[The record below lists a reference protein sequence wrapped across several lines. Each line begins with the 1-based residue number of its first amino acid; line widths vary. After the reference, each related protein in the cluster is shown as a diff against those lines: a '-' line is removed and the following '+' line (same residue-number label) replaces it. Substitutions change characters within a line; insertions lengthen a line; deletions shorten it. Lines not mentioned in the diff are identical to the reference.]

1 MDKEFKTTFIPKKNL
16 AGAKK
21 SESSRSKAQK
31 SLLGLIALLLFI
43 TSAVSIAG
51 VFLYKIRIASLLNSR
66 IDSINRAEK
75 AFEPAVIVELKKLD
89 VRLQAGAQLLENHIA
104 ISDFLK
110 SLAESTLPDVSFADF
125 SFSYVPDGSEIAISG
140 EARGYLQIA
149 QQSDVFEDN
158 IYIQN
163 HIFSD
168 FSLTDTGRITFSLQF
183 TLNPALM
190 SFGRLTEANQ
200 TPTGDLP
207 EGTIIPDANQT
218 PEGTNINFN
227 SPFGGATN

>member
-21 SESSRSKAQK
+21 PESSRAKAQK
-31 SLLGLIALLLFI
+31 SILGLISLLLFI
-43 TSAVSIAG
+43 TSIVSVAG

-66 IDSINRAEK
+66 IESINRAEK
-75 AFEPAVIVELKKLD
+75 AFEPEKILALKKLD
-89 VRLQAGAQLLENHIA
+89 LRLQAGTELLNNHIA

-125 SFSYVPDGSEIAISG
+125 SFGYSPDGSEVSMSG

-168 FSLTDTGRITFSLQF
+168 FSLTDTGRITFSLRF
-183 TLNPALM
+183 TINPDLM
-190 SFGRLTEANQ
+190 SYGRLIEANQ
-200 TPTGDLP
+200 VPTGELP
-207 EGTIIPDANQT
+207 EGTIIPDPNDRDS
-218 PEGTNINFN
+218 GNSINFN
-227 SPFGGATN
+227 PPTRGLTN